1 MKYSPTPR
9 DLFNPPP
16 QAEQDEGRAGYFDY
30 LRGLVFE
37 VYPDFYDENQRLL
50 EGVVN
55 TLEEHENLIK
65 GA

>member
-16 QAEQDEGRAGYFDY
+16 QALPDKQPSSYFDY

-37 VYPDFYDENQRLL
+37 VYPDFYDESQRLL
-50 EGVVN
+50 EGIVN
-55 TLEEHENLIK
+55 RLEEHENLIK